1 MTPAALNS
9 DGIASLLLAAD
20 ELAAVVA
27 DVRYGGLAAPLLARG
42 VHPVALIVVGCALAA
57 AILFAPSFAL
67 PVPVAGSA
75 PAAVVAGV
83 FDLPLIVA
91 EGVLVFPA
99 AFAPL
104 VPAAEP
110 VLAAVVAGVFGFPLI
125 FVEGVLAPA
134 IVFAAAFALPGLA
147 AEPAAAVAGVFGLV
161 LIVAGCALAA
171 VAVCVVVFALPA
183 VVAGHWPVCSFLP
196 MT

>member
-42 VHPVALIVVGCALAA
+42 VHPVALIVAGCALAA

-67 PVPVAGSA
+67 PVPVAEPA
-75 PAAVVAGV
+75 PAAAVAGV

-110 VLAAVVAGVFGFPLI
+110 VL
-125 FVEGVLAPA
+125 
-134 IVFAAAFALPGLA
+134 
-147 AEPAAAVAGVFGLV
+147 AAAVAGVFGLV

>member
-27 DVRYGGLAAPLLARG
+27 GVRYGGLAAPLLARG
-42 VHPVALIVVGCALAA
+42 VHPVALIVARCALSPVL
-57 AILFAPSFAL
+57 LFAASFAL
-67 PVPVAGSA
+67 PALAAEPV

-83 FDLPLIVA
+83 FVFPLIVV
-91 EGVLVFPA
+91 EGVLSPAIVFPA
-99 AFAPL
+99 AVAL
-104 VPAAEP
+104 P
-110 VLAAVVAGVFGFPLI
+110 VLVAGSAS
-125 FVEGVLAPA
+125 AP
-134 IVFAAAFALPGLA
+134 
-147 AEPAAAVAGVFGLV
+147 AVAGVFGLA
-161 LIVAGCALAA
+161 LIVSGWALAA
-171 VAVCVVVFALPA
+171 VAVCVIVFALPA